1 MSDTPNKPLHDP
13 ELMDKLVSLAKR
25 RGFIYPGSEI
35 YGGLANSWD
44 YGPLGVELKNNIKQ
58 LWWKMFVQQRD
69 DMVGIDAALVMN
81 PKVWQASGHVMTFND
96 PLIEDKKTNERFRLD
111 HLLEAAGVE
120 KVSEMTLE
128 EMDAKV
134 REIGLKSPK
143 GNELGEAKKFNM
155 MLETHLGPVKNDEN
169 RVYFRPETAQAMF
182 VNFANVVESS
192 RVRVPFGIAQIGKA
206 FRNEITPGNF
216 IFRQREFEQMEIE
229 FFVHPNDWEK
239 WFEYWLGQQKAW
251 LQAVGINAERSH
263 FIDVPP
269 ADRAH
274 YSKHSVDTEFDF
286 PFGQKE
292 LYGIAYR
299 TDYDLKNHQFHS
311 KQNLEY
317 TDPISG
323 EKYLPHVIEPTF
335 GVDRTLLA
343 VLLSAYTEIEG
354 GRSTTTEAIK
364 DAEVVLRLPKAIA
377 PIKIAILPLSKK
389 EELSVPARELAMKL
403 RKRWMCQYDETGSI
417 GKRYR
422 RQDEIGTPY
431 CVTFDFETFEDKAV
445 TVRDRDTM
453 AQERIAIADLE
464 KYFIEKFE
472 F

>member
-1 MSDTPNKPLHDP
+1 MSETPKKP
-13 ELMDKLVSLAKR
+13 ELMDKLISLAKR

-35 YGGLANSWD
+35 YGGMANTWD

-58 LWWKMFVQQRD
+58 LWWKTFVQQRD

-81 PKVWQASGHVMTFND
+81 PKVWQASGHVAGFSD
-96 PLIEDKKTNERFRLD
+96 PLVEDKKTNERYRLD
-111 HLLEAAGVE
+111 HLLEENGVNVSGMSFEQMVTTIKE
-120 KVSEMTLE
+120 KNI
-128 EMDAKV
+128 
-134 REIGLKSPK
+134 RSPK
-143 GNELGEAKKFNM
+143 GNELTDPKKFNM
-155 MLETHLGPVKNDEN
+155 MFQTFIGPAQDEAS
-169 RVYFRPETAQAMF
+169 VAYFRPETAQAMF
-182 VNFANVVESS
+182 VDFPQVVETS
-192 RVRVPFGIAQIGKA
+192 RIRVPFGIAQIGKA

-216 IFRQREFEQMEIE
+216 IFRTREFEQMEIE
-229 FFVHPNDWEK
+229 YFVHESEWERH
-239 WFEYWLGQQKAW
+239 FEYWLQQIKNWIKAI
-251 LQAVGINAERSH
+251 GIDESKAHYVE
-263 FIDVPP
+263 IPD

-274 YSKHSVDTEFDF
+274 YSKRTVDVEFDY

-299 TDYDLKNHQFHS
+299 TNFDLQNHANAS

-317 TDPISG
+317 TDPMTG
-323 EKYLPHVIEPTF
+323 EKYLPHVIEPSM
-335 GVDRTLLA
+335 GVDRTFLA
-343 VLLSAYTEIEG
+343 VLLSAYAEIEG

-364 DAEVVLRLPKAIA
+364 DAEVVLRLPKALA

-389 EELSVPARELAMKL
+389 EELSVPARALVMTL
-403 RKRWMCQYDETGSI
+403 RKRWTCQYDETGSI

-431 CVTFDFETFEDKAV
+431 CVTFDFETLEDQAV

-453 AQERIAIADLE
+453 AQERVKIDDLE
-464 KYFIEKFE
+464 RYFIEKFE